1 MPCFINRYEN
11 LVEFGW
17 VTSDADNP
25 GARWCFELARIAGAT
40 RLRYTLT
47 LGPGP
52 SGISQAIASMPDKEP
67 RILHRRINEHRSNMQ
82 AVIDGVA
89 AAVHRE
95 SDGPNPIFG

>member
-1 MPCFINRYEN
+1 
-11 LVEFGW
+11 
-17 VTSDADNP
+17 
-25 GARWCFELARIAGAT
+25 
-40 RLRYTLT
+40 
-47 LGPGP
+47 
-52 SGISQAIASMPDKEP
+52 QAIASMPDKEP